1 MVFDTSQLTR
11 PGADPALSRNT
22 QRASDLMLAK
32 MAGSKPAGA
41 PPAAPQDVYNAAAG
55 TTSAVG
61 NQVLKQAAGEVSALK
76 GQAGATSA
84 GEAATG
90 SAAVGEAR
98 LTRQKQATDN
108 EAALASLDATTKRRL
123 FDDRTTFQSNVVG
136 QGALQT
142 SQLVDWA
149 TTKAKSQQQLDD
161 YKQSVEQATQKQE
174 LLYKQGYDAMS
185 ATLEADA
192 KGQIQKLDEQTK
204 LQITAAQSQFKLQ
217 YEQAKAKAQSNV
229 QLFQGAGMVVGG
241 VVGAI
246 YGGPV
251 GAAAGASLGGA
262 AGGMVGSA
270 AESTG

>member
-1 MVFDTSQLTR
+1 MDTSQLTR
-11 PGADPALSRNT
+11 PGANPALDRNT

-32 MAGSKPAGA
+32 MAASKPAGA
-41 PPAAPQDVYNAAAG
+41 PPPASADVYNAAAG

-61 NQVLKQAAGEVSALK
+61 QQVLKQAAGEVAALK
-76 GQAGATSA
+76 GQAGAVQASDAAA
-84 GEAATG
+84 GAAQ
-90 SAAVGEAR
+90 VGEAR
-98 LTRQKQATDN
+98 LTRQKQATQN
-108 EAALASLDATTKRRL
+108 EADLASLDASSKRRL
-123 FDDRTTFQSNVVG
+123 LDDRMEFQSNVVG

-149 TTKAKSQQQLDD
+149 ATKAKSQQQFAD
-161 YKQSVEQATQKQE
+161 YQQQVQQATQKQE
-174 LLYKQGYDAMS
+174 LLYKKGYDSMS

-192 KGQIQKLDEQTK
+192 KGQIQKLDEQTR

-229 QLFQGAGMVVGG
+229 QLFQGGGMIVGG
-241 VVGAI
+241 IVGGI

-251 GAAAGASLGGA
+251 GAAAGATLGGA
-262 AGGMVGSA
+262 AGSMVGNA